1 MLPQYTSLGGYTILY
16 LATGDKPLCAKCATK
31 LNDAGE
37 LVTGYPFDEGDPIT
51 CDDCDREIESS
62 YGPVGGE

>member
-1 MLPQYTSLGGYTILY
+1 MLPQYTSLGSYTILY
-16 LATGDKPLCAKCATK
+16 LAGDRTLCAECATK
-31 LNDAGE
+31 LHDEGE
-37 LVTGYPFDEGDPIT
+37 LVTGYPFDEGDPIP